1 MHADPRIAVR
11 GFEMKG
17 LEKKMAQAILAQ
29 ELAQVFMRA
38 GGSVELVE
46 SAHSHFFL
54 WVGCVEELTEVLWN
68 VPAEQRERTVYVLGA
83 VWRLL
88 PGNRLR
94 EIRICLFRI

>member
-1 MHADPRIAVR
+1 
-11 GFEMKG
+11 
-17 LEKKMAQAILAQ
+17 
-29 ELAQVFMRA
+29 MRA

-54 WVGCVEELTEVLWN
+54 WVGCVEELTEVLWD

>member
-11 GFEMKG
+11 GFEVIIVTG
-17 LEKKMAQAILAQ
+17 SSLLAQ
-29 ELAQVFMRA
+29 GSRTGSSFHA
-38 GGSVELVE
+38 GRGSVELVE

>member
-1 MHADPRIAVR
+1 
-11 GFEMKG
+11 MKLG
-17 LEKKMAQAILAQ
+17 SHEGELIIVTNWLKPFWLK
-29 ELAQVFMRA
+29 LAQVFMRA

>member
-1 MHADPRIAVR
+1 
-11 GFEMKG
+11 MKLG
-17 LEKKMAQAILAQ
+17 SHEGELIIVTGSR
-29 ELAQVFMRA
+29 LAQVFMRA

-46 SAHSHFFL
+46 SAHSHFSL

>member
-1 MHADPRIAVR
+1 MHADLRIASR
-11 GFEMKG
+11 FEIDYCDLG
-17 LEKKMAQAILAQ
+17 SSF
-29 ELAQVFMRA
+29 LAQVFMRA

-46 SAHSHFFL
+46 SARSHFSL

>member
-11 GFEMKG
+11 GFEVIIVTG
-17 LEKKMAQAILAQ
+17 SS
-29 ELAQVFMRA
+29 LAQVFMRA